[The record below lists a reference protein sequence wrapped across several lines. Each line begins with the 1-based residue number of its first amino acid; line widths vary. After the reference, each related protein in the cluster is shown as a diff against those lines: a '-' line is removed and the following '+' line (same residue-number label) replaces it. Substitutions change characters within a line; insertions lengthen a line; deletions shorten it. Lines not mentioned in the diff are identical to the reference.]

1 MKSFFFL
8 IILFINQ
15 QSYSQDKF
23 ADSCDLK
30 NKNIEWKTSFENEK
44 TIELKLKMIREKIIS
59 DSIYTEF
66 KPKTITSDSNSIYSE
81 IVDRNGNNCGV
92 KILFALNYTKNKSV
106 ILDLNK
112 NPEYIFIL
120 EKLNEINVN
129 KIYPI
134 FDKGAEALY
143 GIYGKS
149 GVVILTSKNRKF
161 AKEIKKFIRKIE
173 HKKT

>member
-8 IILFINQ
+8 LILFINQ

-66 KPKTITSDSNSIYSE
+66 KPKIITSHSTR
-81 IVDRNGNNCGV
+81 V
-92 KILFALNYTKNKSV
+92 
-106 ILDLNK
+106 
-112 NPEYIFIL
+112 
-120 EKLNEINVN
+120 
-129 KIYPI
+129 
-134 FDKGAEALY
+134 
-143 GIYGKS
+143 
-149 GVVILTSKNRKF
+149 
-161 AKEIKKFIRKIE
+161 
-173 HKKT
+173 